1 MWDGEWQG
9 CDERG
14 GGCIESGCDGD
25 AKLHEGEYWNVSL
38 CTGIV
43 GNGGVDGSVVV
54 DGTDN
59 VGSGG
64 SVDSGAGDSDRVGSI
79 GGS

>member
-1 MWDGEWQG
+1 MTR

-38 CTGIV
+38 CTDIV
-43 GNGGVDGSVVV
+43 GNGGVDSSVFYFIIYLFFIL
-54 DGTDN
+54 
-59 VGSGG
+59 S
-64 SVDSGAGDSDRVGSI
+64 
-79 GGS
+79 